1 MKALG
6 LVVSDKKIFESC
18 ILHSCEVWS
27 KSNEWFQRR
36 SHLNEKVNALTHALT
51 DDGLSQKLTLS
62 TPGNELHRKS
72 MIKLTD
78 RYGTVMPAFGYKE
91 LILMSQSLARN
102 QFTICPIGL

>member
-6 LVVSDKKIFESC
+6 LVVSDKIFESC

-36 SHLNEKVNALTHALT
+36 SRLNEKVNAVTHALT
-51 DDGLSQKLTLS
+51 EDGQSQKLTLS
-62 TPGNELHRKS
+62 TPGYELHRKS

-78 RYGTVMPAFGYKE
+78 RYGTVMPAYKE
-91 LILMSQSLARN
+91 LLVIRN
-102 QFTICPIGL
+102 